1 MNNAPAPSLRLKRLS
16 SADEFE
22 PALNLNVAG
31 QDHGG
36 HPQPAGL
43 RRHRSPFL
51 SAAKYLRLRRPW
63 LVRKQLLADAA
74 SVKVA
79 ALTYGF
85 WHLSDFFGSYRAL
98 FGELPSETLAR
109 AR

>member
-1 MNNAPAPSLRLKRLS
+1 
-16 SADEFE
+16 
-22 PALNLNVAG
+22 
-31 QDHGG
+31 
-36 HPQPAGL
+36 
-43 RRHRSPFL
+43 
-51 SAAKYLRLRRPW
+51 
-63 LVRKQLLADAA
+63 LVRQQLLADAP

-85 WHLSDFFGSYRAL
+85 WPLSDFFGSYRAL